1 MKKPIALLS
10 VLLALSLLF
19 TACGESSS
27 PTVNYG
33 DSAANASTMPATT
46 ESVTEPENT
55 IPLTI
60 TLDSEG
66 YVPLN
71 EDGIVELKSY
81 SNTTSVDNPCYTD
94 RSDWN
99 VQEKHYIVLWKHA
112 DEPIPKIKKDST
124 IGIYDAKESVTLLPI
139 DDTTA
144 QYTVPLNFFDD
155 LANYPDSENVENVA
169 SHPGVYLPDYF
180 PETKLRDTYGW
191 YRLNGLAECNGQDL
205 TEYVN
210 NHSHVFYRNSGS
222 TSVVKLLKAQ
232 KNEEFTFGGYYGT
245 EWEEFTVRAYWEY
258 INVCQKPEGG
268 YGAITLPV
276 EKTKNGYF
284 QIDFSGLESGVYY
297 VDTYSSFIEIV

>member
-71 EDGIVELKSY
+71 EDGVVELKSY
-81 SNTTSVDNPCYTD
+81 SKTASDENPCFTD
-94 RSDWN
+94 YSDWD
-99 VQEKHYIVLWKHA
+99 VQEKKYIVLWKHA
-112 DEPIPKIKKDST
+112 DEPIPKIKKDSI
-124 IGIYDAKESVTLLPI
+124 IGIYETKETISLFPV
-139 DDTTA
+139 DETTA
-144 QYTVPLNFFDD
+144 QYTVPLNFFDEFTD
-155 LANYPDSENVENVA
+155 EPDSGKVA
-169 SHPGVYLPDYF
+169 DNPYVFLSEYF
-180 PETKLRDTYGW
+180 PKTELSIRGGHLYG
-191 YRLNGLAECNGQDL
+191 LTECNGQDL

-210 NHSHVFYRNSGS
+210 NHSDVFYDKIGLAP
-222 TSVVKLLKAQ
+222 VDGYKLLNAQ
-232 KNEEFTFGGYYGT
+232 KNEEFTFGGYNGT
-245 EWEEFTVRAYWEY
+245 EWEEFTVQAYLEY
-258 INVCQKPEGG
+258 IKVYQKPGG
-268 YGAITLPV
+268 GVGSVKLPV

-284 QIDFSGLESGVYY
+284 QVDFSGLESGVYY
-297 VDTYSSFIEIV
+297 VDTYNSFIEIV